1 MPTGILWGLKEANKY
16 SLRSKR
22 RQQVRIGV
30 NGAKK
35 GLNDANSDKHHFSN
49 LELKYYGIW
58 FQSHWCWEVDFQ
70 LTKVANAATMLA
82 VNFTHIPIILAQ
94 LGKKVTRETL
104 KNAIFVFPALTLLWY
119 HWVRRPFPP
128 LLLHFDEIFL

>member
-35 GLNDANSDKHHFSN
+35 GLNDANINKHHFSN
-49 LELKYYGIW
+49 L
-58 FQSHWCWEVDFQ
+58 
-70 LTKVANAATMLA
+70 
-82 VNFTHIPIILAQ
+82 
-94 LGKKVTRETL
+94 
-104 KNAIFVFPALTLLWY
+104 
-119 HWVRRPFPP
+119 
-128 LLLHFDEIFL
+128 